1 VRAQGDASRRTR
13 RGGHRDVIRGRY
25 RGLRGRFLLLVV
37 AVFVLVGAASLF
49 AFYRVADGIIH
60 GLGTGYASQYAKQ
73 QRSRIL
79 AKVERELVLAQK
91 LADSPLLKAWCAD
104 EHDAALRR
112 AALAELESYRRLFAD
127 HSVFF
132 IVDATRDYY
141 FNNAAN
147 EFAGREL
154 RYQLKE
160 GEQESA
166 WYFETM
172 KQVDAF
178 DLHVDNSAQLDLT
191 KLWINVIVR
200 DGARKCGLGGSG
212 LDLSA
217 FLRDVVHNT
226 DPGVET
232 VLVDGGGFL
241 QAEADAGLM
250 EANAR
255 IRDESRRMTV
265 FGMLDREDERAE
277 LRSLLGRMQAGA
289 IPDARIDLSVGGR
302 RRIAAVSWLPEI
314 RWAAIALV
322 DPAEVVRLETFR
334 PIVVLMAVA
343 LLATI
348 LLVSW
353 LLDRL
358 VLTRL
363 ARLTDLAED
372 IAAGHYE
379 RRLAVD
385 RDDEIGQ
392 LTRSFN
398 AMTDTIGD
406 YMQNL
411 EQKVAQRTDELQR
424 ANALL
429 ESTNRKVMDS
439 IGYARL
445 IQSSILS
452 KADDLEA
459 LSSDHAVLWLPR
471 DVVGGDFHCVY
482 RDGQGGFLVTVA
494 DCTGHGVPGAFMTM
508 ASKALL
514 DRAVAARGLADP
526 GALVGD
532 LHRGLRALLQSRY
545 AGDADNGLD
554 IGLLYLPPQRDR
566 VVYAGARLALW
577 QVAPDGGVTVA
588 KGDRRSAGYRR
599 IPDDA
604 SYANVELAARP
615 GQRFVLSTDGLFD
628 QNGGERGF
636 AFAQSGLARVLAAH
650 AGRSLAGLPEE
661 LTRRLDAWRGDLPQ
675 RDDITLFAF
684 TLVR

>member
-1 VRAQGDASRRTR
+1 M
-13 RGGHRDVIRGRY
+13 IRGRFK
-25 RGLRGRFLLLVV
+25 GLRGRFLLLVV
-37 AVFVLVGAASLF
+37 AIYALVGALSLF
-49 AFYRVADGIIH
+49 GFYRVADGIIH
-60 GLGTGYASQYAKQ
+60 RLGTGYATQYANQ

-91 LADSPLLKAWCAD
+91 LADSPLLKDWCANETD
-104 EHDAALRR
+104 ESLKR
-112 AALAELESYRRLFAD
+112 ASLAELESYRRLFAD

-132 IVDATRDYY
+132 IVDATRNYY

-147 EFAGREL
+147 EFAGKEL
-154 RYQLKE
+154 RYQLKQ
-160 GEQESA
+160 GEKDSA

-172 KQVDAF
+172 KHVDDF
-178 DLHVDNSAQLDLT
+178 DLHVDNSAQLGLT
-191 KLWINVIVR
+191 KVWINVIVK
-200 DGARKCGLGGSG
+200 DGERKCGLGGSG

-217 FLRDVVHNT
+217 FLKDVVHST

-232 VLVDGGGFL
+232 VLVDGNGFL
-241 QAEADAGLM
+241 QGESDARLM

-255 IRDESRRMTV
+255 IRDESQRMTV
-265 FGMLDREDERAE
+265 FGLLDGEADRAGLQRMLEEMKSGAAADRQ
-277 LRSLLGRMQAGA
+277 L
-289 IPDARIDLSVGGR
+289 DLSVGGS
-302 RRIAAVSWLPEI
+302 RRIAAVAWMPQI
-314 RWAAIALV
+314 HWAAIALV
-322 DPAEVVRLETFR
+322 DPSQVVRLETFR
-334 PIVVLMAVA
+334 PIVVLMGAA

-363 ARLTDLAED
+363 ARLNGLTED
-372 IAAGHYE
+372 IAAGQYD
-379 RRLAVD
+379 RRLVVD
-385 RDDEIGQ
+385 REDEIGQ

-398 AMTDTIGD
+398 AMTTTIGD

-424 ANALL
+424 ANGLL

-452 KADDLEA
+452 KPEDLAA

-471 DVVGGDFHCVY
+471 DVVGGDFHCVH
-482 RDGQGGFLVTVA
+482 RDADGGFLIAVA

-526 GALVGD
+526 AALIGE
-532 LHRGLRALLQSRY
+532 LHRGLRALLQSRF

-554 IGLLYLPPQRDR
+554 IGLLYVPARRDR
-566 VVYAGARLALW
+566 VVFAGARLALW
-577 QVAPDGGVTVA
+577 VVEPDGAVA
-588 KGDRRSAGYRR
+588 VVKGDRQSAGYRR

-604 SYANVELAARP
+604 AYANNELPARV
-615 GQRFVLSTDGLFD
+615 GQRFVLSSDGIFD

-636 AFAQSGLARVLAAH
+636 AFAQSGLMRVLAGF
-650 AGRSLAGLPEE
+650 AGRPLAELPEE
-661 LTRRLDAWRGDLPQ
+661 LARRLNEWRGDSPQ
-675 RDDITLFAF
+675 RDDMTLFGF
-684 TLVR
+684 TLTR